1 MKAYKYILLTVFCFV
16 ASTVTLSAQQRISGQ
31 ISDAMGPLM
40 MVNVVEMDKD
50 NRYVN
55 HATTDFDGNFTMIVK
70 NNKNRLKISYVG
82 FKDEILEIG
91 DRTVFNVTMRD
102 ENLIEE
108 VIIQAKPRTNSG
120 GLNILEREVSVAK
133 QTFKMSEMEG
143 LSFASVDEALQGQ
156 IAGLDIVFN
165 SGDLGSGTQMR
176 LRGTS
181 IIGGNQEPLLVV
193 NDNIFEMPDG
203 EEIDYASANEEKFAQ
218 LLSVNPDDIESI
230 EVLKDA
236 SASAIWGSRG
246 SNGVIMIK
254 TKRGSRG
261 KTKAT
266 YSYRYSNAW
275 IPKGLNLLNGDDY
288 TMLLKE
294 AHFNPSQSS
303 TASNADELAYK
314 QDFSEYENYN
324 NNTDWVRLISKHG
337 HTHDHNISLTGG
349 GEKATF
355 RISGGYYTQSG
366 QIIKQSLDRFTT
378 RMALD
383 YFVSDRIK
391 VSSDFSLTYTNND
404 QNYNGLLATAQ
415 VIMPNMSV
423 FNEYRKPNP
432 NAPGGYEVVVTP
444 DYYLM
449 RDDASSIF
457 SGNQKGYIN
466 PVAMGNLAWRNEKSY
481 RISPQISL
489 DYQLL
494 GLEHDET
501 QLRYYGMVYMDA
513 GTLSNSAYRPGSVTN
528 QAFAT
533 SDYNASSVNDQK
545 TLSFNTRHRLTF
557 TPHFENENHM
567 LTMMGQF
574 ELTTGNGNSQSS
586 SSYGVPT
593 GITSTTVGTYLQHAS
608 TSTWQWRS
616 VGLAYSA
623 VYSYMEGRYSATAT
637 LRRDGSTKF
646 GPTNRWGNFPG
657 LSLRWN
663 IIDEPWMEWSKDK
676 LKLSMLSF
684 RPGWGMTGQ
693 QPGQEYL
700 YFTTYD
706 SNGQYMNTL
715 SVAQNRLKLANLKWA
730 RKNEYNLGADFG
742 FFNDKLTGGFNYY
755 DNTTSDQL
763 MSGYAIPSSNGFSDL
778 AYKNTGSVRN
788 YGWEFNVNGNQF
800 VKVGKFSISAYA
812 NVSQNFNVIKHMEAS
827 VLASNNP
834 PFSYNN
840 GDYMTRIQVNNP
852 LGSVY
857 GFKYKGVYSY
867 NYNTTWSAER
877 WQEEAAKLPEGKK
890 LHDLYP
896 IACDDQGNTLY
907 GSDRKPLRMA
917 YNYKDGSATYMFRGG
932 DARYEDINHDGNIN
946 ELDIVYL
953 GNSNPKLQGGFGLT
967 FQYKRLS
974 LKTQFTYRYG
984 VDVINRARMK
994 VENMHTNDNQSYAV
1008 NWRWRKD
1015 GDAADDPMSRLPR
1028 ALYTT
1033 GYNWLGSDRYLEDAS
1048 YLRMSYLQ
1056 LSYSVDPNLLKKYGL
1071 NQLYLSGSANNLFIL
1086 SKYTGLDP
1094 EIGADGWGRA
1104 FDDSKTP
1111 RSRSFTLSLTLGF

>member
-1 MKAYKYILLTVFCFV
+1 MKIYKNILLTIFAIM
-16 ASTVTLSAQQRISGQ
+16 ASCATISAQQRISGQ
-31 ISDAMGPLM
+31 ISDDMGPLM

-70 NNKNRLKISYVG
+70 NNKNKLKISYVG

-91 DRTVFNVTMRD
+91 DRTVFNVVMKD
-102 ENLIEE
+102 ENLIQE

-143 LSFASVDEALQGQ
+143 LSFSSVDEALQGQ

-165 SGDLGSGTQMR
+165 SGDLGAGTQMR

-181 IIGGNQEPLLVV
+181 TINGNQEPLIVV

-203 EEIDYASANEEKFAQ
+203 EDFDFSTANEEKFAQ
-218 LLSVNPDDIESI
+218 LLTVNPDDIESI

-246 SNGVIMIK
+246 ANGVIMIK

-261 KTKAT
+261 KTKVT
-266 YSYRYSNAW
+266 YSYRYTNAW

-294 AHFNPSQSS
+294 EHFNPSQSS
-303 TASNADELAYK
+303 TASDADELAYK
-314 QDFSEYENYN
+314 TDFSEYENFN
-324 NNTDWVRLISKHG
+324 NNTDWVKLISKHG

-355 RISGGYYTQSG
+355 RISGGYYKQNG
-366 QIIKQSLDRFTT
+366 QIIKQNLDRFTT

-391 VSSDFSLTYTNND
+391 VSTDFSLTYTNND
-404 QNYNGLLATAQ
+404 QNYEGLLANAQ
-415 VIMPNMSV
+415 IIMPNMSV
-423 FNEYRKPNP
+423 FSEYKDANG
-432 NAPGGYEVVVTP
+432 NLVVTD

-457 SGNQKGYIN
+457 NGNQKNIIN
-466 PVAMGNLAWRNEKSY
+466 PVAMGNLAWKNEKSY

-494 GLEHDET
+494 GLEYDET

-513 GTLSNSAYRPGSVTN
+513 GTLSNSSYRPGSLTN
-528 QAFAT
+528 KGF
-533 SDYNASSVNDQK
+533 SDANYNATSVNDQK

-574 ELTTGNGNSQSS
+574 ELTTGNGNSQAS

-593 GITSTTVGTYLQHAS
+593 GITSTTVGTFLNGSS

-646 GPTNRWGNFPG
+646 GAKNRWGNFPG

-663 IIDEPWMEWSKDK
+663 IIDEPWMEWSKEK
-676 LKLSMLSF
+676 IKLSMLSF

-693 QPGQEYL
+693 QPGSEYL
-700 YFTTYD
+700 HFTTYD
-706 SNGQYMNTL
+706 TKGQYMGVTA
-715 SVAQNRLKLANLKWA
+715 VAQTGLMLADLKWA
-730 RKNEYNLGADFG
+730 KKNEYNLGADFG

-763 MSGYAIPSSNGFSDL
+763 MGGYAIPSSNGYSTL

-788 YGWEFNVNGNQF
+788 YGWELNVNGNQF
-800 VKVGKFSISAYA
+800 IKIGDFSISAYA
-812 NVSQNFNVIKHMEAS
+812 NVSQNFNTILEMEES
-827 VLASNNP
+827 VLNDANSDFNYANG
-834 PFSYNN
+834 SYLS
-840 GDYMTRIQVNNP
+840 RIQIGNP
-852 LGSVY
+852 LGSIY
-857 GFKYKGVYSY
+857 GFRYKGVYQY
-867 NYNTTWSAER
+867 NYNTTWSVDR
-877 WQEEAAKLPEGKK
+877 WEQAREEAAAKGLQ

-896 IACDDQGNTLY
+896 VACDDQGNTLY
-907 GSDRKPLRMA
+907 GSDRKPLRMV
-917 YNYKDGSATYMFRGG
+917 YNYKDGNATYPFRGG
-932 DARYEDINHDGNIN
+932 DAIYEDINHDGNIN
-946 ELDIVYL
+946 QLDIVYL
-953 GNSNPKLQGGFGLT
+953 GNSNPKMQGGFGLT

-974 LKTQFTYRYG
+974 LKSQFTYRYG
-984 VDVINRARMK
+984 VDVINSARMN
-994 VENMHTNDNQSYAV
+994 VENMYTNNNQSFAV

-1015 GDAADDPMSRLPR
+1015 GDVTMMPR
-1028 ALYTT
+1028 ALYST

-1056 LSYSVDPNLLKKYGL
+1056 LSYSVDPSILKKYGL

-1094 EIGADGWGRA
+1094 EIVTDGWGRA
-1104 FDDSKTP
+1104 FDGSKTP

>member
-1 MKAYKYILLTVFCFV
+1 MKVYKYILLTVLCLV
-16 ASTVTLSAQQRISGQ
+16 ASAATLSAQQRISGQ
-31 ISDAMGPLM
+31 VSDAMGPLM

-50 NRYVN
+50 GRYIN

-70 NNKNRLKISYVG
+70 NNKNKLKITYVG

-91 DRTVFNVTMRD
+91 DRTVFNVVMRD

-108 VIIQAKPRTNSG
+108 VVIKAKPRTSSG

-181 IIGGNQEPLLVV
+181 TIGGNQEPLIVV

-203 EEIDYASANEEKFAQ
+203 EDFDFSASTEESFAQ

-261 KTKAT
+261 KTKVN
-266 YSYRYSNAW
+266 YSYRYTNAW
-275 IPKGLNLLNGDDY
+275 TPKGLNLLNGDDY

-294 AHFNPSQSS
+294 AHFNPAQSS
-303 TASNADELAYK
+303 SATADAKELAYD
-314 QDFSEYENYN
+314 QAFSEYANYN
-324 NNTDWVRLISKHG
+324 NNTDWVKLISKHG
-337 HTHDHNISLTGG
+337 HTHDHNISITGG
-349 GEKATF
+349 GDKATF
-355 RISGGYYTQSG
+355 RISGGFYTQTG
-366 QIIKQSLDRFTT
+366 QIIKQNLDRFTT

-391 VSSDFSLTYTNND
+391 VSSDFSLTYTDNLK
-404 QNYNGLLATAQ
+404 NYEGLLHNAQ
-415 VIMPNMSV
+415 LIMPNMSV
-423 FNEYRKPNP
+423 YAEYLDENKN
-432 NAPGGYEVVVTP
+432 EVVSN

-449 RDDASSIF
+449 RNDAWSKF
-457 SGNQKGYIN
+457 DGNQKNIVN
-466 PVAMGNLAWRNEKSY
+466 PVAMGNLAWVSEKSY
-481 RISPQISL
+481 RISPQISI

-494 GLEHDET
+494 GLNYDET

-513 GTLSNSAYRPGSVTN
+513 GTLSNASYRPGSVTN
-528 QAFAT
+528 MGFSNAN
-533 SDYNASSVNDQK
+533 YNATSVNDNK
-545 TLSFNTRHRLTF
+545 SLSFNTRHRLTF
-557 TPHFENENHM
+557 TPKFANENHM

-574 ELTTGNGNSQSS
+574 ELSSGNGNSQNS

-593 GITSTTVGTYLQHAS
+593 GMTSSTAGTYLS
-608 TSTWQWRS
+608 GSGTSTWQWRS
-616 VGLAYSA
+616 MGMVYSA

-646 GPTNRWGNFPG
+646 GAKQRWGNFPG
-657 LSLRWN
+657 FSLRWN
-663 IIDEPWMEWSKDK
+663 IIDEPWMNWTKDN

-684 RPGWGMTGQ
+684 RPGWGLTGQ
-693 QPGQEYL
+693 QPGGEYL
-700 YFTTYD
+700 FYTIYD
-706 SNGQYMNTL
+706 GTGSYMGNSAMAQAGLTL
-715 SVAQNRLKLANLKWA
+715 TNLKWA
-730 RKNEYNLGADFG
+730 KKNEYNLGADFG
-742 FFNDKLTGGFNYY
+742 FFDDKLTGGFNYY
-755 DNTTSDQL
+755 DNSTTDQL
-763 MSGYAIPSSNGFSDL
+763 MPGYAIPSSNGYSTL

-788 YGWEFNVNGNQF
+788 YGWEFNLNGNKF
-800 VKVGKFSISAYA
+800 IEIGKFSISAYA
-812 NVSQNFNVIKHMEAS
+812 NVAQNFNTILSMEPSILNEANS
-827 VLASNNP
+827 DFNYQNG
-834 PFSYNN
+834 SYL
-840 GDYMTRIQVNNP
+840 TRIQIGNP
-852 LGSVY
+852 LGSLY
-857 GFKYKGVYSY
+857 GFRYKGVYQY
-867 NYNTTWSAER
+867 NYNTNWSIEQWDAKEAEL
-877 WQEEAAKLPEGKK
+877 QKKGLK
-890 LHDLYP
+890 LHDVYP
-896 IACDDQGNTLY
+896 IACDDEGKTLR
-907 GSDRKPLRMA
+907 GSDGKPLRMV
-917 YNYKDGSATYMFRGG
+917 YNYKDGSAQYSFRGG
-932 DARYEDINHDGNIN
+932 DAIYEDINKDGNIN

-984 VDVINRARMK
+984 VDVANNARMN
-994 VENMHTNDNQSYAV
+994 VENMFTNNNQSFAV

-1015 GDAADDPMSRLPR
+1015 GDETMMPR
-1028 ALYTT
+1028 AMYNT
-1033 GYNWLGSDRYLEDAS
+1033 GFNWLGSDRYLEDAS

-1056 LSYSVDPNLLKKYGL
+1056 LSYSVDPKILQKYGL
-1071 NQLYLSGSANNLFIL
+1071 SQLYLAGSANNLFIL

-1104 FDDSKTP
+1104 FDNSKTP
-1111 RSRSFTLSLTLGF
+1111 RSRSFTLSLTVGF

>member
-1 MKAYKYILLTVFCFV
+1 MKVYKHLLLTFLCLV
-16 ASTVTLSAQQRISGQ
+16 ASVATLSAQQRISGQ
-31 ISDAMGPLM
+31 VSDALGPLM

-70 NNKNRLKISYVG
+70 NNKNKLKISYVG

-91 DRTVFNVTMRD
+91 DRTVFNVVMTD
-102 ENLIEE
+102 ENLIQE
-108 VIIQAKPRTNSG
+108 VVIQAKPRTSSG

-181 IIGGNQEPLLVV
+181 TINGNQEPLIVV

-203 EEIDYASANEEKFAQ
+203 EDLDLSTANEEKFAQ

-254 TKRGSRG
+254 TKRGTRG
-261 KTKAT
+261 KTKVT
-266 YSYRYSNAW
+266 YSYRYTNAW

-294 AHFNPSQSS
+294 EHFNPTQSS
-303 TASNADELAYK
+303 TASDANELAYNMSW
-314 QDFSEYENYN
+314 SEYENYN
-324 NNTDWVRLISKHG
+324 NNTDWVKEISKHG

-355 RISGGYYTQSG
+355 RISGGYYTQNG
-366 QIIKQSLDRFTT
+366 QIIKQNLDRFTT

-404 QNYNGLLATAQ
+404 QNYEGLLANAQ
-415 VIMPNMSV
+415 IIMPNMSV
-423 FNEYRKPNP
+423 YSEYRDADN
-432 NAPGGYEVVVTP
+432 NLVVTP

-449 RDDASSIF
+449 RQDAWNKF
-457 SGNQKGYIN
+457 DGNQKNIVN

-494 GLEHDET
+494 GLEHDQT

-513 GTLSNSAYRPGSVTN
+513 ATLSNASYRPGSLTN
-528 QAFAT
+528 KGF
-533 SDYNASSVNDQK
+533 SDASYNATSVNDNK

-574 ELTTGNGNSQSS
+574 ELTTGNGNSQYS

-593 GITSTTVGTYLQHAS
+593 GITSTTAGTYLDGSS

-616 VGLAYSA
+616 IGMAYSA
-623 VYSYMEGRYSATAT
+623 VYSFMEGRYSATAT

-646 GPTNRWGNFPG
+646 GAKRRWGNFPG

-663 IIDEPWMEWSKDK
+663 IIDEPWMEWTKENM
-676 LKLSMLSF
+676 KLSMLSF

-693 QPGQEYL
+693 QPGSEYL
-700 YFTTYD
+700 HYTTY
-706 SNGQYMNTL
+706 NTTGQYLGIT
-715 SVAQNRLKLANLKWA
+715 SVAQSGLMLTDLKWA
-730 RKNEYNLGADFG
+730 KKTEYNLGADFG

-763 MSGYAIPSSNGFSDL
+763 MGGYAIPSSNGFSSL

-788 YGWEFNVNGNQF
+788 YGWELNFNGNKF
-800 VKVGKFSISAYA
+800 IEIGKFSISAYA
-812 NVSQNFNVIKHMEAS
+812 NFSQNFNTILEMEESILNEA
-827 VLASNNP
+827 NGDFN
-834 PFSYNN
+834 YNN
-840 GDYMTRIQVNNP
+840 GSYLARIQVGNP
-852 LGSVY
+852 LGSLY
-857 GFKYKGVYSY
+857 GFRYKGVYQY
-867 NYNTTWSAER
+867 NYNTNWTRQDWEI
-877 WQEEAAKLPEGKK
+877 AKQKAHDQGLE

-896 IACDDQGNTLY
+896 VACSDEGKTLY
-907 GSDRKPLRMA
+907 GADGKPLRMV
-917 YNYKDGSATYMFRGG
+917 YNYADGKAAYAFRGG
-932 DARYEDINHDGNIN
+932 DAIYEDINKDGNIN
-946 ELDIVYL
+946 QLDIVYL

-974 LKTQFTYRYG
+974 LKSQFTYRYG
-984 VDVINRARMK
+984 VDVLNTARMN
-994 VENMHTNDNQSYAV
+994 VENMYTNNNQSIAV

-1015 GDAADDPMSRLPR
+1015 GDVTMMPR
-1028 ALYTT
+1028 ALYNT

-1056 LSYSVDPNLLKKYGL
+1056 LSYSVDPDLLKKYGIS
-1071 NQLYLSGSANNLFIL
+1071 QLYLSGSANNLFIL

-1104 FDDSKTP
+1104 FDNSKTP

>member
-1 MKAYKYILLTVFCFV
+1 MKVYKHIVLTFLCFV
-16 ASTVTLSAQQRISGQ
+16 ASVATLSAQQRISGQ

-70 NNKNRLKISYVG
+70 NNKNKLKITYVG

-91 DRTVFNVTMRD
+91 DRTVFNVVMKD

-108 VIIQAKPRTNSG
+108 VVIQAKPRTSSG

-181 IIGGNQEPLLVV
+181 TISGNQEPLIVV

-203 EEIDYASANEEKFAQ
+203 EDFDFSTANEEKFAQ
-218 LLSVNPDDIESI
+218 LLTVNPDDIESI

-261 KTKAT
+261 KTKVN

-294 AHFNPSQSS
+294 SHFNPSQSS
-303 TASNADELAYK
+303 TASDAPELSY
-314 QDFSEYENYN
+314 DRNFSEYENYN
-324 NNTDWVRLISKHG
+324 NNTDWVKLISKHG

-391 VSSDFSLTYTNND
+391 VSSDFSLTYTDND
-404 QNYNGLLATAQ
+404 RNYEGLLANAQ
-415 VIMPNMSV
+415 IIMPNMSV
-423 FNEYRKPNP
+423 FSEYEDKKT
-432 NAPGGYEVVVTP
+432 GEVVVTD

-449 RDDASSIF
+449 RQDAWGKF
-457 SGNQKGYIN
+457 DGNQKNIVN
-466 PVAMGNLAWRNEKSY
+466 PVAMGNLAWSNEKSY

-494 GLEHDET
+494 GLNHDET

-513 GTLSNSAYRPGSVTN
+513 STLANSSYRPGSLTN
-528 QAFAT
+528 KGF
-533 SDYNASSVNDQK
+533 SDASYNATWVKDQK

-557 TPHFENENHM
+557 TPKFNNENHM

-574 ELTTGNGNSQSS
+574 ELTSGNGNSQESG
-586 SSYGVPT
+586 SYGVPS
-593 GITSTTVGTYLQHAS
+593 GITSSTVGTYLNSSS

-616 VGLAYSA
+616 VGMVYSA

-646 GPTNRWGNFPG
+646 GPNNRWGNFPG

-663 IIDEPWMEWSKDK
+663 IIDEPWMDWTKDN

-693 QPGQEYL
+693 QPGSEYL
-700 YFTTYD
+700 HYTTYND
-706 SNGQYMNTL
+706 KGQYMGTTT
-715 SVAQNRLKLANLKWA
+715 VAQAGLMLTDLKWA
-730 RKNEYNLGADFG
+730 KKSEYNLGADFG

-755 DNTTSDQL
+755 DNTTTDQL
-763 MSGYAIPSSNGFSDL
+763 MGGYAIPSSNGYSTL

-788 YGWEFNVNGNQF
+788 YGWELNVNGNKF
-800 VKVGKFSISAYA
+800 VEIGKFSISAYA
-812 NVSQNFNVIKHMEAS
+812 NVSQNFNTILEMEES
-827 VLASNNP
+827 ILNNANAD
-834 PFSYNN
+834 FDYKNGSYL
-840 GDYMTRIQVNNP
+840 TRIQIGNP
-852 LGSVY
+852 LGSIY
-857 GFKYKGVYSY
+857 GFKFDGVYKN
-867 NYNTTWSAER
+867 NYNVSWTPSDWENV
-877 WQEEAAKLPEGKK
+877 KNNLPEGKQ

-907 GSDRKPLRMA
+907 GGDGKPLRMV
-917 YNYKDGSATYMFRGG
+917 YNYKDGAAQYLFRGG
-932 DARYEDINHDGNIN
+932 DAIYKDINHDGNIN

-953 GNSNPKLQGGFGLT
+953 GNSNPKLQGGFGVT

-984 VDVINRARMK
+984 VDVVNSARMN
-994 VENMHTNDNQSYAV
+994 VENMYTNNNQSIAV

-1015 GDAADDPMSRLPR
+1015 GNDTRMPR
-1028 ALYTT
+1028 ALYDT
-1033 GYNWLGSDRYLEDAS
+1033 GFNWLGSDRYLEDAS

-1056 LSYSVDPNLLKKYGL
+1056 LSYSVAPELLKKYGL
-1071 NQLYLSGSANNLFIL
+1071 NQLYVSGSANNLFIL

-1094 EIGADGWGRA
+1094 EIGADNWGRA
-1104 FDDSKTP
+1104 FDNSKTP

>member
-1 MKAYKYILLTVFCFV
+1 MKAYKYILLTIFCFI
-16 ASTVTLSAQQRISGQ
+16 ASATTLSAQQRISGQ

-50 NRYVN
+50 NRFVN

-70 NNKNRLKISYVG
+70 SNKNRLKISYVG

-91 DRTVFNVTMRD
+91 DRTVFNITMRD
-102 ENLIEE
+102 DNVIEE
-108 VIIQAKPRTNSG
+108 VVIQAKPRTNSG

-181 IIGGNQEPLLVV
+181 TINGNQEPLVVV

-203 EEIDYASANEEKFAQ
+203 EDFDFSTANEEKFAQ
-218 LLSVNPDDIESI
+218 LLTVNPEDIESI

-261 KTKAT
+261 KTKVT

-294 AHFNPSQSS
+294 EHFNPTQSS
-303 TASNADELAYK
+303 DASDAPELAYK
-314 QDFSEYENYN
+314 PEFSEYENFN
-324 NNTDWVRLISKHG
+324 NNTDWVSLISKHG

-355 RISGGYYTQSG
+355 RISGGYYKQTG
-366 QIIKQSLDRFTT
+366 QIIKQTLDRFTT

-383 YFVSDRIK
+383 YYVSDRIK
-391 VSSDFSLTYTNND
+391 VSSDFSLTYTDND
-404 QNYNGLLATAQ
+404 QNYQDLLPVAQ

-423 FNEYRKPNP
+423 FSEYRDQNG
-432 NAPGGYEVVVTP
+432 NLVVTD

-449 RDDASSIF
+449 RQDAWYKF
-457 SGNQKGYIN
+457 DGNQKDLVN
-466 PVAMGNLAWRNEKSY
+466 PVAMGNLAWKNEKSY

-489 DYQLL
+489 DYKLL
-494 GLEHDET
+494 GLEHDEH
-501 QLRYYGMVYMDA
+501 QLNYYGMVYMDA
-513 GTLSNSAYRPGSVTN
+513 STLSNSSYLPGSLSNKGFTDK
-528 QAFAT
+528 
-533 SDYNASSVNDQK
+533 SYNATWVKDQK
-545 TLSFNTRHRLTF
+545 TLSFNTRHRLNF
-557 TPHFENENHM
+557 TPRFNNENHM

-574 ELTTGNGNSQSS
+574 ELSVGNGNNQESQSH
-586 SSYGVPT
+586 GVPT
-593 GITSTTVGTYLQHAS
+593 GMTSTTAGTYLDKSS

-616 VGLAYSA
+616 VGMVFSA

-646 GPTNRWGNFPG
+646 GAKNRWGNFPG
-657 LSLRWN
+657 VSLRWN

-693 QPGQEYL
+693 QPSSEYL
-700 YFTTYD
+700 FYTKYNTTGTFLNFTTTTQEGLMLND
-706 SNGQYMNTL
+706 
-715 SVAQNRLKLANLKWA
+715 LKWA
-730 RKNEYNLGADFG
+730 KKMEYNLGADFG

-763 MSGYAIPSSNGFSDL
+763 MQNYAIPSSNGYSTL
-778 AYKNTGSVRN
+778 AYKNTGAVRN
-788 YGWEFNVNGNQF
+788 YGWELNLNANKILEF
-800 VKVGKFSISAYA
+800 GKFSVSVYA
-812 NVSQNFNVIKHMEAS
+812 NVSQNFNTILEMEES
-827 VLASNNP
+827 VLNNA
-834 PFSYNN
+834 N
-840 GDYMTRIQVNNP
+840 GDFDYKNGSYLSRIQIGNP
-852 LGSVY
+852 LGSIY
-857 GFKYKGVYSY
+857 GFKYKGVYHY
-867 NYNTTWSAER
+867 NYNTNWSKEQWEEKR
-877 WQEEAAKLPEGKK
+877 LEAAAKGYQ

-896 IACDDQGNTLY
+896 VACDDLGNTLY
-907 GSDRKPLRMA
+907 GTDGKPLRMV
-917 YNYKDGSATYMFRGG
+917 YNYKDGKAEYQFRGG
-932 DARYEDINHDGNIN
+932 DAIYEDINKDGNIN

-953 GNSNPKLQGGFGLT
+953 GNSNPKLQGGFGVK
-967 FQYKRLS
+967 FQYKRITLN
-974 LKTQFTYRYG
+974 TQFTYRYG
-984 VDVINRARMK
+984 VDVINSARMN
-994 VENMHTNDNQSYAV
+994 VENMYTNNNQSIAV
-1008 NWRWRKD
+1008 NWRWRKEGD
-1015 GDAADDPMSRLPR
+1015 GLIEPCLPR
-1028 ALYTT
+1028 ALYNT

-1056 LSYSVDPNLLKKYGL
+1056 LSYSVDPNILKKYGL
-1071 NQLYLSGSANNLFIL
+1071 NQLSLSGSANNLFIL

-1094 EIGADGWGRA
+1094 EIGSDGWGRA
-1104 FDDSKTP
+1104 FDNSKTP

>member
-1 MKAYKYILLTVFCFV
+1 MKVYKHILLAVLCFV
-16 ASTVTLSAQQRISGQ
+16 ASAATLSAQQRISGQ

-40 MVNVVEMDKD
+40 MVNVVEVDKD
-50 NRYVN
+50 NRFVN
-55 HATTDFDGNFTMIVK
+55 HTTTDFDGNFTMIVK
-70 NNKNRLKISYVG
+70 NNKNKLKITYVG
-82 FKDEILEIG
+82 FKDELLEIG
-91 DRTVFNVTMRD
+91 DRTVFNVMMRD
-102 ENLIEE
+102 DNVIEE

-143 LSFASVDEALQGQ
+143 LSFSSVDEALQGQ

-181 IIGGNQEPLLVV
+181 TINGNQEPLIVV

-203 EEIDYASANEEKFAQ
+203 EDFDFSSANEEKFAQ
-218 LLSVNPDDIESI
+218 LLTVNPDDIESI

-254 TKRGSRG
+254 TKRGTRG
-261 KTKAT
+261 KTKVT
-266 YSYRYSNAW
+266 YSYRYTNAW
-275 IPKGLNLLNGDDY
+275 IPKGLNLLDGDDY

-294 AHFNPSQSS
+294 EHFNPTQSS
-303 TASNADELAYK
+303 SASDANELAYK
-314 QDFSEYENYN
+314 PSFSEYENYN
-324 NNTDWVRLISKHG
+324 NNTRWVDEISKHG

-355 RISGGYYTQSG
+355 RISGGYYTQNG
-366 QIIKQSLDRFTT
+366 QIINQNLDRFTT

-391 VSSDFSLTYTNND
+391 VSSDFSLTYTDND
-404 QNYNGLLATAQ
+404 QNYEGLLATAQ
-415 VIMPNMSV
+415 IIMPNMSIY
-423 FNEYRKPNP
+423 NEYTDANG
-432 NAPGGYEVVVTP
+432 NVVVTD

-449 RDDASSIF
+449 RQDAWDKF
-457 SGNQKGYIN
+457 NGNQKDLVN
-466 PVAMGNLAWRNEKSY
+466 PVAMGKLAWKNEQSY
-481 RISPQISL
+481 RISPQISI

-494 GLEHDET
+494 GLEHNET

-513 GTLSNSAYRPGSVTN
+513 STLSNSSFRPSSLTTKGVEN
-528 QAFAT
+528 A
-533 SDYNASSVNDQK
+533 DYNSSWINDNK

-557 TPHFENENHM
+557 TPHFNNENHM

-574 ELTTGNGNSQSS
+574 ELSSGNGNSQESGT
-586 SSYGVPT
+586 YGVPS
-593 GITSTTVGTYLQHAS
+593 GIISTTAGTYLNTSS

-616 VGLAYSA
+616 VGMVYSA

-646 GPTNRWGNFPG
+646 GKDNRWGNFPG
-657 LSLRWN
+657 ISLRWN
-663 IIDEPWMEWSKDK
+663 IIDEPWMNWTKDN

-693 QPGQEYL
+693 QPGGEYL
-700 YFTTYD
+700 FYTQYNTTGTY
-706 SNGQYMNTL
+706 NGITSIAQEGLTL
-715 SVAQNRLKLANLKWA
+715 TDLKWA
-730 RKNEYNLGADFG
+730 TKSEYNLGADFG

-755 DNTTSDQL
+755 DNETRDQL
-763 MSGYAIPSSNGFSDL
+763 MTGYAIPSSNGFSTL
-778 AYKNTGSVRN
+778 ATKNTGAVRN
-788 YGWEFNVNGNQF
+788 YGWELNVNGNKF
-800 VKVGKFSISAYA
+800 IEIGKFSISAYA
-812 NVSQNFNVIKHMEAS
+812 NVSQNFNTILEMEPS
-827 VLASNNP
+827 ILNDVNKE
-834 PFSYNN
+834 FDYNN
-840 GDYMTRIQVNNP
+840 GSYLSRIQLGNP
-852 LGSVY
+852 LGSLY
-857 GFKYKGVYSY
+857 GFKYKGVYHY
-867 NYNTTWSAER
+867 NYNTTWDADRWAEER
-877 WQEEAAKLPEGKK
+877 EKWAKEGKQ
-890 LHDLYP
+890 LHDVFP
-896 IACDDQGNTLY
+896 VACDEQGNTLY
-907 GSDRKPLRMA
+907 GADGKPLRMV
-917 YNYKDGSATYMFRGG
+917 YNYKDGAATYPFRGG
-932 DARYEDINHDGNIN
+932 DAAYEDINHDGNIN
-946 ELDIVYL
+946 QLDIVYL

-984 VDVINRARMK
+984 VDVLNTARMN
-994 VENMHTNDNQSYAV
+994 VENMYTNNNQSYAV

-1015 GDAADDPMSRLPR
+1015 GDGMEEPCLPR
-1028 ALYTT
+1028 ALYNT

-1056 LSYSVDPNLLKKYGL
+1056 LSYSVDPSILKKYGL

-1104 FDDSKTP
+1104 FDNSKTP